1 MSLQQTNSYTSY
13 FKKNKSSNSLL
24 EFPKVNLNCYDFE
37 NLLGKKNLNNQGF
50 LRSVNCSLNC
60 TFGCK

>member
-1 MSLQQTNSYTSY
+1 MSLQQTNTYTSF
-13 FKKNKSSNSLL
+13 FKKDKSSKSLL
-24 EFPKVNLNCYDFE
+24 DFPKVNLNCYDFD

-50 LRSVNCSLNC
+50 LRSLNCSLNC

>member
-1 MSLQQTNSYTSY
+1 MSLQQKNSYTSC
-13 FKKNKSSNSLL
+13 FKQDKISKSLL
-24 EFPKVNLNCYDFE
+24 EFPKVNFNCDDFD

-50 LRSVNCSLNC
+50 LRSINCSLNC